1 MERISVSKVREIFL
15 SYPGFVPDTDDDLD
29 IYFKSPVVS
38 GYDDTDLCVSINSGD
53 TVQIYTR
60 FEPDTMKGGGRQTY
74 SLQGNISFEIED
86 YNDEDTIY
94 CEEEWLHKI
103 CLDII
108 EKDKI
113 LREQLRREELQKDFE

>member
-1 MERISVSKVREIFL
+1 MERISVSKVRKIFL

-38 GYDDTDLCVSINSGD
+38 SYDDRDLCVSINSGD

-60 FEPDTMKGGGRQTY
+60 FEPDRMKYGDRQTY

-94 CEEEWLHKI
+94 CEEEWLHRI
-103 CLDII
+103 CLNII
-108 EKDKI
+108 EKDKV

>member
-15 SYPGFVPDTDDDLD
+15 SYPGFVPDPDDDLD
-29 IYFKSPVVS
+29 INFKSPVVS
-38 GYDDTDLCVSINSGD
+38 RYTGTDLCVSVHSGD
-53 TVQIYTR
+53 TVEIYTR
-60 FEPDTMKGGGRQTY
+60 FEPDSVKKGDRQTY
-74 SLQGNISFEIED
+74 SLQSNISFEIEE
-86 YNDEDTIY
+86 YGGMDTIY

-113 LREQLRREELQKDFE
+113 LREKQRREEIQKDFE